1 MVKKKIFK
9 FSRIYKNNNLNIT
22 KYCNYN
28 IQNDIINSDYNIIQI
43 QRRRKNGEKETNKN

>member
-9 FSRIYKNNNLNIT
+9 FSRTHKNDNLNIT
-22 KYCNYN
+22 TYCNYN
-28 IQNDIINSDYNIIQI
+28 IQNDIIDSAYNIIQI